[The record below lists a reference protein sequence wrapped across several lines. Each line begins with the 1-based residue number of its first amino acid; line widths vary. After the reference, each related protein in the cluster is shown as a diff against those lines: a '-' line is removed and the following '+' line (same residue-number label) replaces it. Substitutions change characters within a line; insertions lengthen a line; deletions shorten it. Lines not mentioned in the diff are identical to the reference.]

1 LEEFFKLL
9 GYLAAFLTTISFL
22 PQTIKSIK
30 EKNTEGI
37 SLGMYSLFTLGV
49 FFWLVYGLSIK
60 DIPMVAANGATFVFA
75 IIILGLKMKHSTI
88 VKMDD
93 KKNF

>member
-1 LEEFFKLL
+1 MVEFIKIL
-9 GYLAAFLTTISFL
+9 GYSAAFLTTISFL

-49 FFWLVYGLSIK
+49 FFWLVYGLSKK
-60 DIPMVAANGATFVFA
+60 DIPIVAANSVTFVFA
-75 IIILGLKMKHSTI
+75 IIILGLKIKHSTS
-88 VKMDD
+88 VKIND